1 MGDGHS
7 AAGWMGGGRHV
18 GRHDFEVDLE
28 AMANAAKGIADTSK
42 LFKDKDVSDLIPGE
56 GAVGSGVVWDALDEF
71 QDRWE
76 RGTKNMVEDV
86 QEAGGRLGK
95 ITMNYLE
102 YEQSASKLLAPLEGE
117 FGGLTIHGA
126 GG

>member
-1 MGDGHS
+1 M
-7 AAGWMGGGRHV
+7 

-28 AMANAAKGIADTSK
+28 AMANAAKGINDASK
-42 LFKDKDVSDLIPGE
+42 LFKDKDVSDLIPS
-56 GAVGSGVVWDALDEF
+56 AADVGNDAVWDALGEF

-86 QEAGGRLGK
+86 QEAGGRLAK

-102 YEQSASKLLAPLEGE
+102 YEEKAGKKLEPLAGQFEAMK
-117 FGGLTIHGA
+117 IHG
-126 GG
+126 G